1 MGKLFLKL
9 WVLILLTSLTSFQIQ
24 RFVFDWS
31 SDALAVSNSN
41 ERFRRTYVMIEEVL
55 APFPKTEWAARFE
68 RLKERVGSP
77 DVFLG
82 PSRLL
87 TMDDLAK
94 DKAFTAE
101 ILEVIRSQNPFSRNL
116 PNGNGYEVFHTILGT
131 DFVVVLKAPFARQ
144 GQMLI
149 AGILT
154 PTQFTWVV
162 ESCMYAL
169 AILLWLRLFRRDML
183 TLEKAAGRV
192 GEGRFDFDINM
203 RKGAALYP
211 LADSFNKMKERI
223 AALLGSHK
231 KLTNAVSHEFRTPI
245 TRLRFR
251 HELAIDARTLAEK
264 DHELQLMNSA
274 IDQLD
279 DLSTELLEYARM
291 DREEPKLD
299 VSPIDVEP
307 WLNELAEDAREVAT
321 ATGRDVQISVHADC
335 EMIDGDHRYLSR
347 AAANLLQNAVRYAK
361 RQIEIRVGMA
371 AGKRYLQ
378 VDDDGETIP
387 MADRERLFEPF
398 TRLDNSRDRQSGGS
412 GIGLAIVKQI
422 ARWHGGVANISESRL
437 GGTRVSLTW

>member
-1 MGKLFLKL
+1 MAKLFLKL

-24 RFVFDWS
+24 KFVFDWS
-31 SDALAVSNSN
+31 SDTLAVSNSN

-55 APFPKTEWAARFE
+55 APFPKTEWPARFE

-82 PSRLL
+82 PSKIL
-87 TMDDLAK
+87 TLDDLVK
-94 DKAFTAE
+94 DKAFTVE
-101 ILEVIRSQNPFSRNL
+101 ILERIRSQNPYSRNL
-116 PNGNGYEVFHTILGT
+116 PNGKGYEIFHTILGT
-131 DFVVVLKAPFARQ
+131 EFVVVLKAPFARQ
-144 GQMLI
+144 GPMLI
-149 AGILT
+149 ADVLT
-154 PTQFTWVV
+154 PTQFTWIV
-162 ESCMYAL
+162 ESSMYAL

-192 GEGRFDFDINM
+192 GEGHFDFNINM
-203 RKGAALYP
+203 GKGAALYP

-231 KLTNAVSHEFRTPI
+231 NLTNAVSHEFRTPI

-251 HELAIDARTLAEK
+251 HELAINATTLAEK
-264 DHELQLMNSA
+264 DHELQLMDSA

-279 DLSTELLEYARM
+279 DLSTELLEYARL
-291 DREEPKLD
+291 DREEPTLD
-299 VSPIDVEP
+299 IGPIDVEP
-307 WLNELAEDAREVAT
+307 WLNELADDAREVAS
-321 ATGRDVQISVHADC
+321 ATGRDVQISVHPGC
-335 EMIDGDHRYLSR
+335 EVMDGDHRYLSR

-361 RQIEIRVGMA
+361 HYIEIRVGITD
-371 AGKRYLQ
+371 GKRYLH
-378 VDDDGETIP
+378 VDDDGEIIP
-387 MADRERLFEPF
+387 LADRERLFEPF

-422 ARWHGGVANISESRL
+422 ARWHGGSAQISESKL